1 MFQMLPYDHQLCLM
15 AYSYKLDL
23 NACRRPVEQKDLSM
37 DKVLIMHRILLLSCL
52 IAVIKGVVD
61 FVKHYCS
68 PRTKLSTLWQND
80 RFLVLQPATTRKC
93 RCAISFI
100 HLNFWL
106 VLTYATVSFTPSLM
120 LPWLIYYYA
129 LLSLRLMKF
138 GLKAAENKL
147 KGERLKAAVVLSNL
161 IFKIAFVTFCK
172 KDFQAVLD
180 TIST

>member
-52 IAVIKGVVD
+52 IAV
-61 FVKHYCS
+61 
-68 PRTKLSTLWQND
+68 
-80 RFLVLQPATTRKC
+80 
-93 RCAISFI
+93 
-100 HLNFWL
+100 
-106 VLTYATVSFTPSLM
+106 FTPSLM